1 MAKRVTDGEIVIG
14 TRGSALATWQG
25 EWVRDALVAAHPNL
39 TIRLEVIRTT
49 GDQRPDW
56 QGISDQG
63 LFTREIEQALLD
75 GRISLAVHSLKDLP
89 TQLPDGLI
97 IAAVPVREDPADA
110 LISKAGGLDSL
121 PAGATVLA
129 GSPRRRALVL
139 RRRGDL
145 IVDGIRGNVPTR
157 LQRFDDCDAQAMI
170 LACAGLKRLG
180 LADRI
185 AERLDPPVFVC
196 ACGQGA
202 LGIQV
207 RADDED
213 TRQLVGD
220 LDDRPSHLAV
230 AAERAF
236 QGAMGAGCRAPLGAY
251 AVVEE
256 DGSTMMTGLVAS
268 ADGREAVADTM
279 RGMISDMADAEGLG
293 RAMATRLLTRGA
305 GPLVAAARA
314 ASEAWEQQT

>member
-1 MAKRVTDGEIVIG
+1 MAERVTDGEIVIG
-14 TRGSALATWQG
+14 TRGSALATWQA

-39 TIRLEVIRTT
+39 AVRLEVIRTS
-49 GDQRPDW
+49 GDQRADW
-56 QGISDQG
+56 QGASEQG

-89 TQLPDGLI
+89 TQLPDGLV
-97 IAAVPVREDPADA
+97 IAAVPKREDPADA
-110 LISKAGGLDSL
+110 LISKAGSLDSL

-139 RRRGDL
+139 RRRPDL
-145 IVDGIRGNVPTR
+145 VVEGIRGNVPTR
-157 LQRFDDCDAQAMI
+157 LQKFDESDAQAMI

-185 AERLDPPVFVC
+185 TDRLDPGEFVS

-202 LGIQV
+202 LGIEI
-207 RADDED
+207 RADDER
-213 TRQLVGD
+213 TRQLVSV
-220 LDDRPSHLAV
+220 LDDKTSHLAV
-230 AAERAF
+230 VAERAF
-236 QGAMGAGCRAPLGAY
+236 QGAMGAGCRAPLGGY
-251 AVVEE
+251 AVVAE

-268 ADGREAVADTM
+268 ADGKEAVADSM
-279 RGMISDMADAEGLG
+279 RCAISDMADAEGLG

-305 GPLVAAARA
+305 APLVAAAR
-314 ASEAWEQQT
+314 EQQI